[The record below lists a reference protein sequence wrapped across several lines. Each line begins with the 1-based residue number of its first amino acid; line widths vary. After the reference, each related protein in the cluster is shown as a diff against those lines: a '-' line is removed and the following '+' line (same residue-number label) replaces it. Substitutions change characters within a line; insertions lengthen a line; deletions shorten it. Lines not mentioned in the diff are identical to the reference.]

1 MKHLMVVMTC
11 GFQALPEDVQAEI
24 MRIGNIAISPERD
37 FFVFDPEQEK
47 TVEEDDG
54 RTLHVA
60 FPKLSEKAYAKL
72 DDYGDAETLS
82 ENVGRTVGTQ
92 CLVTYMLAQEY

>member
-1 MKHLMVVMTC
+1 MTDIMAVTTC
-11 GFQALPEDVQAEI
+11 GFQMLPGNVQAKIREI
-24 MRIGNIAISPERD
+24 GDIAISPERD

-54 RTLHVA
+54 KTLHVA
-60 FPKLSEKAYAKL
+60 FPRLSEKVYAIL

-82 ENVGRTVGTQ
+82 ENAGYKVNTQ
-92 CLVTYMLAQEY
+92 YLVTYMLAQER